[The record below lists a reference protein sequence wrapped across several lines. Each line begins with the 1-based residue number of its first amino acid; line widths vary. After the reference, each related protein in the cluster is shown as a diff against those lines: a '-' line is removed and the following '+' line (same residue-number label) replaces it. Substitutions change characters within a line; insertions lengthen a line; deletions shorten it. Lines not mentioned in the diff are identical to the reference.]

1 MRENP
6 GITKK
11 AAIARAVGADRNTV
25 IKYYDEIVAELQQE
39 RLRAER
45 LEQLERDGH
54 IAVKITPSQKLSDY
68 ILGELK
74 KYKITTFVELENKV
88 KAVDFSKY
96 NFDKTYLKEEYV
108 KKRSSLRKTLSGMYG
123 RQEIFYI
130 PDELDTDIVP
140 EKLGV
145 IIVGILRVTDFYR
158 IAAEYSIM
166 TGNVQDGIDIINES
180 NYFLNNFIKIHSYYV
195 NLRAN
200 AMFHFWC
207 IRIYEPLLERMPFCD
222 SDMRR
227 FAEMIYSSLNN
238 ISENAKIA
246 NEYAMIRLLEDTT
259 SRKNLKFY
267 KELMVCFDNINSI
280 FKHRDRLEKLKNAY
294 SCKETEGNELI
305 LFSLNNST
313 QWKTRKNSPES
324 IPVLLK
330 NLEGTV
336 EIYSSLKKS
345 AAKTLILS
353 YSKKYGKSP
362 KTAADFSE
370 CFNLPAEAMTDT
382 YTGDSFFSMDFLR
395 LPKNTKQEKQLP

>member
-1 MRENP
+1 MR
-6 GITKK
+6 KK
-11 AAIARAVGADRNTV
+11 LKMPLFAVLCATAILCASWCMYAT
-25 IKYYDEIVAELQQE
+25 AEYLM
-39 RLRAER
+39 L
-45 LEQLERDGH
+45 
-54 IAVKITPSQKLSDY
+54 KN
-68 ILGELK
+68 ELK
-74 KYKITTFVELENKV
+74 KNNIALGIDDLKEQLSRMSNSDKNKKINFYDFAEHYFFQQNSDDQIFDDISE
-88 KAVDFSKY
+88 KA
-96 NFDKTYLKEEYV
+96 LEEYV